1 MAWHCRLKR
10 FWLADLV
17 FLLFFATSLLF
28 FSTRVQAE
36 GSENIFIVKRVG
48 VRVPQSKDS
57 AINARTSGLMEA
69 QKVAFKHLL
78 QRMLTKQE
86 RQTRNPFIQDIGK
99 NIKELLQRSI
109 IVSERQAGRE
119 LELSVDIHFEKE
131 KVRQSFEMAGLSFT
145 ETFYP
150 TTLFLPDENLLAAPV
165 PASIYSIFLKAVN
178 VYGFELVQPI
188 RDVEDLSNLS
198 MLENPSQI
206 DPFKNW
212 VRSRYRADKIWKL
225 SGEGY
230 DSLSASEDGMQ
241 NTLRWKLVEYSSDGV
256 SYHFAKVFQK
266 NKETK
271 NNLKKKELENA
282 ALAMVERIVNP
293 WIAGHVVLPG
303 LDTFLDV
310 SITNTRDMEI
320 LDEMTKKIESFT
332 GIDSVAVI
340 EMSSNHVKLR
350 IRYKGNEIEVRDQL
364 TKIGAVDQGQGSAM
378 FINLP

>member
-1 MAWHCRLKR
+1 M
-10 FWLADLV
+10 V